1 MVGAA
6 LSHAASV
13 EIDGTT
19 LRIRFEDG
27 GRAVGEMLGAEATL
41 GFLREAAAAAAGSRI
56 EIRIDAAPGEKSPA
70 PSSEGGPAPSPR
82 AEREGGER
90 PAQTGEDRGGSIAE
104 RVRRD
109 PGVKRLLEEFGAQ
122 IVEVRPLGPIAEE
135 AGEASRGAEES
146 P

>member
-41 GFLREAAAAAAGSRI
+41 GFLREAAAAAAGTSI
-56 EIRIDAAPGEKSPA
+56 AIRIDAAPVGAPSSPA
-70 PSSEGGPAPSPR
+70 PSSRG
-82 AEREGGER
+82 EREGREPPS
-90 PAQTGEDRGGSIAE
+90 PADEDRGGSIAE
-104 RVRRD
+104 RARRD

-122 IVEVRPLGPIAEE
+122 IVEVRPLGPIASE
-135 AGEASRGAEES
+135 AGHGLRGAEES